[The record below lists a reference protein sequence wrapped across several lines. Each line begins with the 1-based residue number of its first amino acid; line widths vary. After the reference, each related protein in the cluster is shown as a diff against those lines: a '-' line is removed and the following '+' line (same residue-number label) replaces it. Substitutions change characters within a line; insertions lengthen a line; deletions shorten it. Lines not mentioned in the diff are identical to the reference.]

1 MPMIRGRYYMNPTM
15 GAAIENTRALGNA
28 SQLGEGPSDP
38 FTDEGASD
46 SFGQETGDSPATA
59 IPVSYTHLDVYK
71 RQALHAAVNQKSL
84 RFSHLTNAQHSC
96 RNLVCKLDFCS
107 KRLP

>member
-1 MPMIRGRYYMNPTM
+1 MEMGEKWAPT
-15 GAAIENTRALGNA
+15 GGDFTLKNA
-28 SQLGEGPSDP
+28 SCGVV
-38 FTDEGASD
+38 A
-46 SFGQETGDSPATA
+46 
-59 IPVSYTHLDVYK
+59 
-71 RQALHAAVNQKSL
+71 ALHAAVNQKSL